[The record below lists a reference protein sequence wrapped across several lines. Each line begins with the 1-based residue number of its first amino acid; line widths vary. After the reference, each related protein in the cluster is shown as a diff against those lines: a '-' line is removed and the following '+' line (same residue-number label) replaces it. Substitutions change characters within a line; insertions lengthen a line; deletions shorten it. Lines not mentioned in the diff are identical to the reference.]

1 MRTPVGG
8 QARSQRRMRWLRVAV
23 FVFALVPLARLV
35 VLGALDA
42 LTANPVEFV
51 QRSTGTWALAML
63 CITLAVTPLR
73 RLSGWG
79 WLMRLRRML
88 GLFAFFYA
96 CLHLLAYAW
105 LDQWFDWNAIVD
117 DVLDR
122 PFITVG
128 MTAFLLL
135 IPLAMTST
143 NAMMRR
149 LGRRWQELHR
159 LVYAIAVLA
168 VLHYW
173 WHKAGKNDFS
183 APLAWALV
191 VGGLLAL
198 RLTWHWARPPAQA
211 ARGAQG
217 ARRTPGVA
225 RPATARRA
233 ALPASSLRQAP
244 LERE

>member
-1 MRTPVGG
+1 MRSPR
-8 QARSQRRMRWLRVAV
+8 ALRALV
-23 FVFALVPLARLV
+23 FALALVPLARLV
-35 VLGALDA
+35 VLGALDS
-42 LTANPVEFV
+42 LSANPVEFV

-73 RLSGWG
+73 RLFGWS
-79 WLMRLRRML
+79 WLVRLRRML

-117 DVLDR
+117 DVLER

-128 MTAFLLL
+128 VVAFVLL
-135 IPLAMTST
+135 IPLAATST

-191 VGGLLAL
+191 VAGLLAV
-198 RLTWHWARPPAQA
+198 RLAWHWASPPARSRRSAQA
-211 ARGAQG
+211 AR
-217 ARRTPGVA
+217 TMPGGA
-225 RPATARRA
+225 RPAA
-233 ALPASSLRQAP
+233 AGGAPLRGPTLRQAP